1 MIEIKNEYFIA
12 EGIFQKCYKHPSN
25 HDLCIKISKVNI
37 ETTRLANEI
46 KYCKK
51 ISKKTIKKNNY
62 QFFSKFHGTVETN
75 LGVGYIFDLI
85 KDETTQDIS
94 KTLEY
99 YLLHQDPEISDEML
113 NTGFDRLVQLMVD
126 YKVIANDIR
135 AKNICCRILKDKTI
149 ELIHIDGLGHRDFI
163 PLVNWSSYFAK
174 KKIERRLLKYSLHD
188 LDVQRN
194 YLKSL

>member
-1 MIEIKNEYFIA
+1 MIKIENDHFIA
-12 EGIFQKCYKHPSN
+12 EGSFQKCYKHPSN
-25 HDLCIKISKVNI
+25 HDLCIKISKQNI

-51 ISKKTIKKNNY
+51 VSKKRINKNNH
-62 QFFSKFHGTVETN
+62 QFFSKYHGTVETN
-75 LGVGYIFDLI
+75 LGTGYVFDLI

-99 YLLHQDPEISDEML
+99 YLLYPDPAISDKIL
-113 NTGFDRLVQLMVD
+113 NTEFERLIQLMIK
-126 YKVIANDIR
+126 YKIIANDIR
-135 AKNICCRILKDKTI
+135 AKNICCKILKDKTI

-163 PLVNWSSYFAK
+163 PLVDWFSYFAK
-174 KKIERRLLKYSLHD
+174 KKIERRLLLFNLYD

-194 YLKSL
+194 YLKTL